1 MEITKKIIN
10 KLFKKYFEKKSLMIG
25 RSHLL
30 NARHNYKKIENLND
44 LDYKIFSQFG
54 EDGLIHDI
62 WALNDDSDLE
72 EKLKTNKSLMH
83 T

>member
-1 MEITKKIIN
+1 MYVSVIACITTQRRGCA
-10 KLFKKYFEKKSLMIG
+10 LFT
-25 RSHLL
+25 
-30 NARHNYKKIENLND
+30 
-44 LDYKIFSQFG
+44 FG
-54 EDGLIHDI
+54 EDGLIRDI

>member
-1 MEITKKIIN
+1 LIQIV
-10 KLFKKYFEKKSLMIG
+10 YFTLKSLNIAYKC
-25 RSHLL
+25 
-30 NARHNYKKIENLND
+30 NALFLSSAFPNRLMGFAPTLKRIEWRGCAL
-44 LDYKIFSQFG
+44 FTFG
-54 EDGLIHDI
+54 DGDLIHDI

>member
-1 MEITKKIIN
+1 MYQYVYCFRLTHANPFHFIFEHRRGCA
-10 KLFKKYFEKKSLMIG
+10 LFT
-25 RSHLL
+25 
-30 NARHNYKKIENLND
+30 
-44 LDYKIFSQFG
+44 FG